1 MSRTSSSIEAASM
14 RHADEILS
22 SKGRSFHWARQL
34 LGKKHAERATRLYA
48 FCRHLDDLADEATLR
63 SEALARIASARED
76 ILRGESH
83 DDAISDGIA
92 LARECGFGNAPILE
106 LLDGAA
112 SDLATVRI
120 KDVDELIRYCYR
132 VAGTVGLMMC
142 RVLDVDSPAAY
153 PHAIDLGIAM
163 QLTNICRD
171 VVEDASMGRRYLP
184 ASLVGDLTPEELMHP
199 GPATRSDVCRGI
211 AGLLQLAEEYYQ
223 SGEAGLSYLPLRA
236 RASMLVAARV
246 YHGIGMDLA
255 TRGYDCWSRRAMVS
269 MAGKA
274 VISVRTLSSQPL
286 KRSFWCKPSNH
297 RSELQ
302 SALAGFTGVVAP

>member
-1 MSRTSSSIEAASM
+1 MGR
-14 RHADEILS
+14 ADKILS
-22 SKGRSFHWARQL
+22 SKGRSFHWARHL

-48 FCRHLDDLADEATLR
+48 FCRHLDDLADEAAFQ
-63 SEALARIASARED
+63 SEALERITATRED
-76 ILRGESH
+76 ILRGKSN
-83 DDAISDGIA
+83 DAAISDGIA
-92 LARECGFGNAPILE
+92 LARECRFGNAPILD

-112 SDLATVRI
+112 SDLEIVRI
-120 KDVDELIRYCYR
+120 EDVDELIRYCYR

-171 VVEDASMGRRYLP
+171 VVEDASMGRRYFP
-184 ASLVGDLTPEELMHP
+184 ASLVGDLSPEELMHP
-199 GPATRSDVCRGI
+199 DPATRSKVCLGI
-211 AGLLQLAEEYYQ
+211 ADLLQLAEEYYK
-223 SGEAGLSYLPLRA
+223 SGESGLSYLPLRV

-246 YHGIGMDLA
+246 YHGIGIDL
-255 TRGYDCWSRRAMVS
+255 TSRGYDCWSERAMVS

-274 VISVRTLSSQPL
+274 LISVNALVSQPL
-286 KRSFWCKPSNH
+286 KRSFWCKPCGH